1 MSQKVSFTVRRPTPV
16 SRDTSSGPESDSS
29 GFKVPGLPRHL
40 KNESVPGSPLAQ
52 SANTSPRHYVDSS
65 DEEDEEAVELVDEF
79 DKIGGARRSV
89 SILSPHLQSSQLT
102 QAHPFGIY
110 RRDKAKAAPKGPLV
124 IQPAPNRDWR
134 ELARR
139 RRGQFVPAS
148 AAATTGADG
157 SVGGLGTRDTINTG
171 PVLAGL
177 QVKQREVKAEGDGV
191 TIKEEE
197 ETTAMAVDEE
207 TDDQKALRAILASAD
222 GRTQE
227 DGPVIDVIRPVSE
240 AEALKQD
247 VDELPDQATLE
258 DYERVPVSQFGAAL
272 LRGMG
277 WKEGMAAT
285 RKPGRGM
292 VEPYMPEARPALLGI
307 GAKEQEVY
315 DDGSK
320 KPAYKK
326 RPDKRYVPVIKK
338 EREDSQPRSDHE
350 RDGKSERRRDRSYSP
365 RRSDREDRRGDR
377 DDKYRSRDRDR
388 DDKYRDRD
396 DKYREDKY
404 KDRDDKYR
412 DRDSKY
418 RERDDSKYR
427 ERDDSSRRKEK
438 DYHDDRERR
447 RDRSRDAT
455 RRRRDY

>member
-29 GFKVPGLPRHL
+29 GFKVSGLPRHL
-40 KNESVPGSPLAQ
+40 KNESVSGSPLAQ
-52 SANTSPRHYVDSS
+52 SANTSPRHYIDSS

-89 SILSPHLQSSQLT
+89 
-102 QAHPFGIY
+102 
-110 RRDKAKAAPKGPLV
+110 RDKAKAAPKGPLV

-157 SVGGLGTRDTINTG
+157 SVGGLGTRDSINTG

-177 QVKQREVKAEGDGV
+177 QVKHREVKVEGDDV

-227 DGPVIDVIRPVSE
+227 DGPVIDVIRPISE
-240 AEALKQD
+240 ADALKQD

-338 EREDSQPRSDHE
+338 EREDSQSRSDRE

-377 DDKYRSRDRDR
+377 DDKYSSRDRDR
-388 DDKYRDRD
+388 DDRYRDRD
-396 DKYREDKY
+396 DKY

-438 DYHDDRERR
+438 DYHDERERR

>member
-16 SRDTSSGPESDSS
+16 SRDTSSGPESDST

-52 SANTSPRHYVDSS
+52 SANTSPRHYIDSS

-89 SILSPHLQSSQLT
+89 
-102 QAHPFGIY
+102 
-110 RRDKAKAAPKGPLV
+110 RDKAKAAPKGPLV

-177 QVKQREVKAEGDGV
+177 QVKHREVKIEGDDV

-197 ETTAMAVDEE
+197 ETSAMAVDEE

-240 AEALKQD
+240 ADALKQD

-338 EREDSQPRSDHE
+338 EREDSQPRSDRE

-388 DDKYRDRD
+388 DDKHRDRD

-438 DYHDDRERR
+438 GYHDDRERR

>member
-16 SRDTSSGPESDSS
+16 SRDNSSGPESDGS

-40 KNESVPGSPLAQ
+40 TNDSVPGSPLAQ
-52 SANTSPRHYVDSS
+52 SASASPRRYADSS
-65 DEEDEEAVELVDEF
+65 DEEDEDAVELVDEF

-89 SILSPHLQSSQLT
+89 
-102 QAHPFGIY
+102 
-110 RRDKAKAAPKGPLV
+110 RDKAKATPKGPLV

-157 SVGGLGTRDTINTG
+157 SVGGLGTRETINTG

-177 QVKQREVKAEGDGV
+177 QVKHREVKAEDDGDV
-191 TIKEEE
+191 KIEEEE
-197 ETTAMAVDEE
+197 ETSAMAVDEE
-207 TDDQKALRAILASAD
+207 TDDQKALRAILAAAD
-222 GRTQE
+222 GRATD
-227 DGPVIDVIRPVSE
+227 DGPVIDAIRPISE

-247 VDELPDQATLE
+247 VDELPEQATLE
-258 DYERVPVSQFGAAL
+258 DYERVPVAQFGAAL

-292 VEPYMPEARPALLGI
+292 VEPYMPQSRPALLGI

-320 KPAYKK
+320 KAAFKK

-338 EREDSQPRSDHE
+338 EREDSQPRSDREGKGE
-350 RDGKSERRRDRSYSP
+350 RDAKGDRERRRDRSYSP

-377 DDKYRSRDRDR
+377 DDRRSDRDDKYRSRDRDR
-388 DDKYRDRD
+388 EDKYRDERPRGRDGKYKDDSDYRRSVSKYRDRD
-396 DKYREDKY
+396 
-404 KDRDDKYR
+404 
-412 DRDSKY
+412 DSKY

-427 ERDDSSRRKEK
+427 ERDDSRRRDK
-438 DYHDDRERR
+438 DDSDDRERR
-447 RDRSRDAT
+447 R
-455 RRRRDY
+455 RRDY

>member
-16 SRDTSSGPESDSS
+16 SRDNSSGPESDGS

-52 SANTSPRHYVDSS
+52 SASTSPRRYIDSS

-89 SILSPHLQSSQLT
+89 
-102 QAHPFGIY
+102 
-110 RRDKAKAAPKGPLV
+110 RDKAKAAPKGPLV

-177 QVKQREVKAEGDGV
+177 QVKHREVKVEGDDV
-191 TIKEEE
+191 TVKEEE

-207 TDDQKALRAILASAD
+207 TDDQKALRAILATAD

-338 EREDSQPRSDHE
+338 EREESQPRNDRE

-418 RERDDSKYR
+418 RDRDDSKYR
-427 ERDDSSRRKEK
+427 EREDSSRRKEK